1 MVSLLSRV
9 PTPTPPSTVSDHEIP
24 DEDDGNLTDLLGET
38 RVLLSGVQTMT
49 AFLILLPFNGGF
61 SEVDGDWRPVYI
73 ITFVCALLSMV
84 LFTAPAAHHRIHH
97 PVLDRKDFKMLS
109 TRYMIA
115 GMVPL
120 TIATFMVTQLVFSVI
135 IPIAALAW
143 VSAGAL
149 AVLLLVMWWFIPL
162 RRKRTTR
169 KT

>member
-1 MVSLLSRV
+1 
-9 PTPTPPSTVSDHEIP
+9 
-24 DEDDGNLTDLLGET
+24 
-38 RVLLSGVQTMT
+38 
-49 AFLILLPFNGGF
+49 
-61 SEVDGDWRPVYI
+61 
-73 ITFVCALLSMV
+73 V

-97 PVLDRKDFKMLS
+97 PVLDRRGFKMLS

-162 RRKRTTR
+162 RRKRTMR